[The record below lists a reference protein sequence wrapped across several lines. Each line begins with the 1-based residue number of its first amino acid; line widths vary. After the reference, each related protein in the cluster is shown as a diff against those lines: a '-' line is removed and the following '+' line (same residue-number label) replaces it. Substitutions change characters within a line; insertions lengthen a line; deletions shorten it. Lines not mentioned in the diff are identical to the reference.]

1 MTAFTPFTVEW
12 ADALRRTIDSD
23 TDYHKTGSGWN
34 WPIALVMNATPA
46 LGFAVDVVVELTLNG
61 GACTAARIITVPE
74 IAAPFVLRADYD
86 VWKELAQ
93 GTLDPLVALTSRR
106 ITLTGSLP
114 KLLFHAKAVRALVAC
129 AQRVPT
135 KFPDD
140 V

>member
-1 MTAFTPFTVEW
+1 MTALTPFTVEW
-12 ADALRRTIDSD
+12 AEALRRTIDSD
-23 TDYHKTGSGWN
+23 PDYRRAGSGWK

-46 LGFAVDVVVELTLNG
+46 LGFAVDVVVELTLYG
-61 GACTAARIITVPE
+61 GSCTAARIITASE
-74 IAAPFVLRADYD
+74 IVAPFVLRADYD

-93 GTLDPLVALTSRR
+93 GTLDPLLALTSRR

-114 KLLFHAKAVRALVAC
+114 KLLFHANALRGLVAC
-129 AQRVPT
+129 ARRVPT

>member
-1 MTAFTPFTVEW
+1 MTALTPFTGEW
-12 ADALRRTIDSD
+12 AEALRRTIDSD
-23 TDYHKTGSGWN
+23 PDYHKTGSGWK

-46 LGFAVDVVVELTLNG
+46 LGFADDVVVELTLNG
-61 GACTAARIITVPE
+61 GSCPAARIITTSE
-74 IAAPFVLRADYD
+74 IVAPFVLRAGYD

-93 GTLDPLVALTSRR
+93 GTLDPLMALTSRR

>member
-1 MTAFTPFTVEW
+1 MTALTPFTVEW
-12 ADALRRTIDSD
+12 AEALRRTIDSD
-23 TDYHKTGSGWN
+23 PDFLKAGSGWK

-61 GACTAARIITVPE
+61 GSCTAARIITVPE

-86 VWKELAQ
+86 VWKKLAR
-93 GTLDPLVALTSRR
+93 GTLDPLLALTSRR
-106 ITLTGSLP
+106 IALTGSLP

-140 V
+140 E

>member
-1 MTAFTPFTVEW
+1 MTALTPFTVEW
-12 ADALRRTIDSD
+12 AEALRRTIDSD
-23 TDYHKTGSGWN
+23 PEYHRVGSGWK

-46 LGFAVDVVVELTLNG
+46 LGFAVDVVVELTLNSG
-61 GACTAARIITVPE
+61 VCTAAQIITASE
-74 IAAPFVLRADYD
+74 ITAPFVLRADYA
-86 VWKELAQ
+86 VWKELAH
-93 GTLDPLVALTSRR
+93 GTLDPLGALTGRR

>member
-1 MTAFTPFTVEW
+1 MTALTPFTVEW
-12 ADALRRTIDSD
+12 AEALRQTID
-23 TDYHKTGSGWN
+23 TDPEYRRVGSGWK

-61 GACTAARIITVPE
+61 GACTAARIITAPE
-74 IAAPFVLRADYD
+74 ITAPFVLRADYI

-93 GTLDPLVALTSRR
+93 GTLDPLAALTGRR

-140 V
+140 E

>member
-1 MTAFTPFTVEW
+1 MTALTPFTVEW

-23 TDYHKTGSGWN
+23 PDFHKVGSGWK

-46 LGFAVDVVVELTLNG
+46 LGFAVDVVVELTLSG
-61 GACTAARIITVPE
+61 GSCTAARIISVSE

-86 VWKELAQ
+86 VWTELAQ
-93 GTLDPLVALTSRR
+93 GTLDPLLALTGRR

>member
-1 MTAFTPFTVEW
+1 MTALTPFTVEW
-12 ADALRRTIDSD
+12 AEALRRTIDSD
-23 TDYHKTGSGWN
+23 PEYRRVGSGWK

-61 GACTAARIITVPE
+61 GACTAARIITIPE
-74 IAAPFVLRADYD
+74 IAAPFVLRADYA

-106 ITLTGSLP
+106 IVLTGSLP